1 MGQLASFG
9 PTEHLPRSQI
19 IDGIKAVKFFAW
31 EEDFFAQVI
40 CVWHRCT

>member
-1 MGQLASFG
+1 MHG
-9 PTEHLPRSQI
+9 PTCIFWANRTSFLLQI

-40 CVWHRCT
+40 CL